1 MNKLLVNGN
10 VVRDMEVKDTGKC
23 LVGNF
28 TIANNVGYGEDQ
40 KTNFINCVLFGDRV
54 ESLVE
59 YLVKGCKVLV
69 EGELAIEQYEV
80 NDEKRYTTKV
90 YVKSLEIEKFKEQE
104 DKKNKEKF
112 KKGDK
117 IANERIENVFKNN

>member
-10 VVRDMEVKDTGKC
+10 IVRDMEVKDTGKC

-28 TIANNVGYGEDQ
+28 TIANNVGFGENQ
-40 KTNFINCVLFGDRV
+40 KTNFVNCVMFGDRV

-69 EGELAIEQYEV
+69 EGELAIEQYEA
-80 NDEKRYTTKV
+80 NNEKRNSTKV

-104 DKKNKEKF
+104 DKKNKY
-112 KKGDK
+112 KKGVRK
-117 IANERIENVFKNN
+117 

>member
-1 MNKLLVNGN
+1 MNKVLVNGN

-23 LVGNF
+23 LVGTF
-28 TIANNVGYGEDQ
+28 TIANNVGFGEDQ

-59 YLVKGCKVLV
+59 YLVKGCKVLI

-80 NDEKRYTTKV
+80 NDEKRYATKV

-104 DKKNKEKF
+104 DKKNKY
-112 KKGDK
+112 KKGVRK
-117 IANERIENVFKNN
+117 

>member
-1 MNKLLVNGN
+1 MNKVLVNGN
-10 VVRDMEVKDTGKC
+10 IVRDMEVKDTGKC
-23 LVGNF
+23 LVGTF
-28 TIANNVGYGEDQ
+28 TIANNVGYGEEQ
-40 KTNFINCVLFGDRV
+40 KTNFVNRVLFGDRV

-80 NDEKRYTTKV
+80 NDEKRYATKV

-104 DKKNKEKF
+104 DKKNKY
-112 KKGDK
+112 KKGVRK
-117 IANERIENVFKNN
+117 

>member
-1 MNKLLVNGN
+1 MNKVLVNGN
-10 VVRDMEVKDTGKC
+10 IVRDMEVKDTGKC

-28 TIANNVGYGEDQ
+28 TIANNVGFGENQ
-40 KTNFINCVLFGDRV
+40 KTNFVNCVMFGDRV
-54 ESLVE
+54 ESLVQ

-104 DKKNKEKF
+104 DKKNKY
-112 KKGDK
+112 KKGVRK
-117 IANERIENVFKNN
+117 

>member
-1 MNKLLVNGN
+1 MNKVLVNGN
-10 VVRDMEVKDTGKC
+10 IVRDMEVKDTGKC
-23 LVGNF
+23 LVGTF
-28 TIANNVGYGEDQ
+28 TIANNVGFGEDQ

-80 NDEKRYTTKV
+80 DNEKRYSTKV

-104 DKKNKEKF
+104 DKKNKY
-112 KKGDK
+112 KKGVRK
-117 IANERIENVFKNN
+117 

>member
-10 VVRDMEVKDTGKC
+10 IVRDMEVKDTGKC

-28 TIANNVGYGEDQ
+28 TIANNVGFGKDQ
-40 KTNFINCVLFGDRV
+40 KTNFVNCVLFGDIV

-69 EGELAIEQYEV
+69 DGELAIEQYEV
-80 NDEKRYTTKV
+80 NDEKKYTTKV

-104 DKKNKEKF
+104 DKKNKY
-112 KKGDK
+112 KKGVRK
-117 IANERIENVFKNN
+117 

>member
-10 VVRDMEVKDTGKC
+10 IVRDMEVKDTGKC

-40 KTNFINCVLFGDRV
+40 KTNFVNCVLFGDRV
-54 ESLVE
+54 ESLVQ
-59 YLVKGCKVLV
+59 YLVKGCKVLI

-80 NDEKRYTTKV
+80 NEEKRYITKV
-90 YVKSLEIEKFKEQE
+90 YVKSLEIEKFKEQDE
-104 DKKNKEKF
+104 KKNKY
-112 KKGDK
+112 KKAGRK
-117 IANERIENVFKNN
+117 

>member
-1 MNKLLVNGN
+1 MNKVLVNGN
-10 VVRDMEVKDTGKC
+10 IVRDMEVKDTGKC
-23 LVGNF
+23 LVGTF
-28 TIANNVGYGEDQ
+28 TIANNVGHGEEQ
-40 KTNFINCVLFGDRV
+40 KTNFVNCVLFGDRV

-80 NDEKRYTTKV
+80 NDEKRYATKV

-104 DKKNKEKF
+104 DKKNKY
-112 KKGDK
+112 KKGVRK
-117 IANERIENVFKNN
+117 

>member
-10 VVRDMEVKDTGKC
+10 LVRDMEVKDTGKC

-28 TIANNVGYGEDQ
+28 IIANNVGYGEDQ
-40 KTNFINCVLFGDRV
+40 KTNFVNCVLFGDRV
-54 ESLVE
+54 ESLVQ
-59 YLVKGCKVLV
+59 YLVKGCKVLI

-80 NDEKRYTTKV
+80 NDEKRYVTKV

-104 DKKNKEKF
+104 DKKNKY
-112 KKGDK
+112 KKGVRK
-117 IANERIENVFKNN
+117 